1 MRAIILPAP
10 GRVELVNDQPEPEP
24 GPHDVVVAIRA
35 VGLCGSD
42 LSVFD
47 GTRSTPWLPWVMGH
61 EGGGDIVAI
70 GDEVH
75 DREVGQRVVIEPNY
89 PCLTCPQCRLGHTS
103 ACAQRGIV
111 GINVPGL
118 LAERVAVPARF
129 TWPVDS
135 AAPSELLACVEPL
148 VVARSAVQSSGVAA
162 GDRCLVVGAGS
173 QGLLVCLS
181 LLAIGAQPEIIDPHQ
196 GRAKLAV
203 DLGAKHAKDGND
215 YPFVFETAGAPAAV
229 REALDRAA
237 RLGKV
242 VLIGLHPAD
251 LPLSILELVRR
262 QLTLQGKLI
271 YDHPQDFADTLSAL
285 DHGFLPI
292 RVIGARFVPDD
303 AATAFS
309 QARTVVGKTWIDLSP
324 WQSRMTA

>member
-1 MRAIILPAP
+1 MRAVVLSAP
-10 GRVELVNDQPEPEP
+10 GRIELVNDWPEPNP
-24 GPHDVVVAIRA
+24 GPHDVVVALRG

-47 GTRSTPWLPWVMGH
+47 GARPTPRLPWVMGH
-61 EGGGDIVAI
+61 EGGGDIVAL
-70 GDEVH
+70 GEHVH

-89 PCLTCPQCRLGHTS
+89 PCLTCRHCRLGHTS
-103 ACAQRGIV
+103 ACAERGIV

-129 TWPVDS
+129 TWPIDS
-135 AAPSELLACVEPL
+135 EAPGELLASVEPF
-148 VVARSAVQSSGVAA
+148 VVARSAVQSSGV
-162 GDRCLVVGAGS
+162 GKDDRCLVVGAGS

-181 LLAIGAQPEIIDPHQ
+181 LLALGAQPEIIDPHQ

-203 DLGAKHAKDGND
+203 ELGARHAADGSD
-215 YPFVFETAGAPAAV
+215 YSFVFETAGAPAAV

-237 RLGKV
+237 PLGTV
-242 VLIGLHPAD
+242 VLIGLNPAD
-251 LPLSILELVRR
+251 LPLSITELVRR

-271 YDHPQDFADTLSAL
+271 YNHPRDFADTLGAL
-285 DHGFLPI
+285 EHGVLPS

-303 AATAFS
+303 AATAFA
-309 QARTVVGKTWIDLSP
+309 QARTVIGKTWIDLST
-324 WQSRMTA
+324 WHGTG